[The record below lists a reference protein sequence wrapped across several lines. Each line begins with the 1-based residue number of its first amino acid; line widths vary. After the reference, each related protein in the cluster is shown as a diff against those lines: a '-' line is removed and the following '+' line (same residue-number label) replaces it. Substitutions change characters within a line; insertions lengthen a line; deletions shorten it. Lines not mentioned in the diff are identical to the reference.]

1 MAVTA
6 TLNPINEK
14 VEQVDVIDGGSKH
27 VIGANRGDFSRMACA
42 TKQNANRTDVQLV
55 ETCASENGK
64 VAVVT
69 PVSQCSAISR
79 MRFYICRALNDTLLY
94 VACSMAICPRSCDL
108 IKNES
113 IRSWHASYFNTVKVS
128 LIGNFLGTSGCG
140 WASSPKLRLALSE

>member
-14 VEQVDVIDGGSKH
+14 VEVAVGVIDSGPKH
-27 VIGANRGDFSRMACA
+27 VIGANRGDFSGMAYA
-42 TKQNANRTDVQLV
+42 SKQNVNRTDVQLV
-55 ETCASENGK
+55 ETFASENGK

-94 VACSMAICPRSCDL
+94 VACSMPIYPRSCDP
-108 IKNES
+108 IKN
-113 IRSWHASYFNTVKVS
+113 
-128 LIGNFLGTSGCG
+128 
-140 WASSPKLRLALSE
+140 